1 MTQPVS
7 FSTLNL
13 PEEQHIALWERHNAE
28 ALIGLTCRSLGEARL
43 DATEI
48 NLQLPRVHVARVL
61 GSPHI
66 VERPQAVIRRTPSEA
81 MACYLNLAD
90 DAFFYHDDGVHLL
103 RSGQLIVC
111 DADRPFVRGFSKGLE
126 ELAIKVPR
134 PVWRDI
140 GGPSTLRRPLVLDVD
155 EGSVG
160 ARTFARLAGRA
171 LRPGGADTVDEQTLL
186 GLLGSL
192 VTGRPPAL
200 AAAHRAM
207 AKVYIDRHL
216 DEPGLSAPRVARGV
230 GISERH
236 LSRVFS
242 SGGSSVPRYLLER
255 RLELAY
261 SLLSRGGTTTVAEA
275 AVRCGFGSAAHFSHR
290 FKERYGV
297 RASDVLREA
306 RIAAG

>member
-1 MTQPVS
+1 MTHPVS

-28 ALIGLTCRSLGEARL
+28 ALIGLRCRSLGERRL

-66 VERPQAVIRRTPSEA
+66 VERPQAVIRRSPSEA

-126 ELAIKVPR
+126 ELAVKVPR
-134 PVWRDI
+134 TVWRDI
-140 GGPSTLRRPLVLDVD
+140 GGPSTLQRPLVLDVG
-155 EGSVG
+155 EGSVE
-160 ARTFARLAGRA
+160 ARTFAGLAGRA
-171 LRPGGADTVDEQTLL
+171 LRPGIPDTVDEATLL

-200 AAAHRAM
+200 ASAHLAI

-216 DEPGLSAPRVARGV
+216 ADPGLSAARIARGV

-242 SGGSSVPRYLLER
+242 SGGSSVPQYLLGR
-255 RLELAY
+255 RLELAHTI
-261 SLLSRGGTTTVAEA
+261 LSGGGSATVAEA

-297 RASDVLREA
+297 RASDVLRGA
-306 RIAAG
+306 RTG

>member
-1 MTQPVS
+1 MTHPVS

-28 ALIGLTCRSLGEARL
+28 ALIGLQCRSLGERRL

-48 NLQLPRVHVARVL
+48 NLQLPQVHIARVL

-126 ELAIKVPR
+126 ELAVKVPR

-140 GGPSTLRRPLVLDVD
+140 GGPSTLKRPLVLDVG
-155 EGSVG
+155 EGSFE

-171 LRPGGADTVDEQTLL
+171 LRPGGAVDEQTLL

-192 VTGRPPAL
+192 VTGRPPTL
-200 AAAHRAM
+200 ASAHLAI
-207 AKVYIDRHL
+207 AKVFIDQHL
-216 DEPGLSAPRVARGV
+216 DEPGLSASRIARGV
-230 GISERH
+230 GLSERH

-242 SGGSSVPRYLLER
+242 SGGTSVPQYLLGR
-255 RLELAY
+255 RLESAH
-261 SLLSRGGTTTVAEA
+261 SMLSGGGATTVAEA

-297 RASDVLREA
+297 RASDLLREA
-306 RIAAG
+306 RSA

>member
-1 MTQPVS
+1 MTHPVS

-28 ALIGLTCRSLGEARL
+28 ALIGLRCRSLGERRL

-48 NLQLPRVHVARVL
+48 NLQLPRVHIARVL

-66 VERPQAVIRRTPSEA
+66 VERPQAVIRRTPSDA

-134 PVWRDI
+134 AVWRDI
-140 GGPSTLRRPLVLDVD
+140 GGPATLKRPLVLDID
-155 EGSVG
+155 EGSVE

-171 LRPGGADTVDEQTLL
+171 VRPAGAGTVDEQTLL

-192 VTGRPPAL
+192 VTGRPPTL
-200 AAAHRAM
+200 AAAHLAI
-207 AKVYIDRHL
+207 AKVYIDKHVA
-216 DEPGLSAPRVARGV
+216 EPGLSASRIARGV

-236 LSRVFS
+236 LSRVFA
-242 SGGSSVPRYLLER
+242 SGGESVPQYLRGR
-255 RLELAY
+255 RLELAHT
-261 SLLSRGGTTTVAEA
+261 LLTRGGAATVAEA
-275 AVRCGFGSAAHFSHR
+275 AVRCGFSSAAHFSHR
-290 FKERYGV
+290 FKERYGM

-306 RIAAG
+306 RTG